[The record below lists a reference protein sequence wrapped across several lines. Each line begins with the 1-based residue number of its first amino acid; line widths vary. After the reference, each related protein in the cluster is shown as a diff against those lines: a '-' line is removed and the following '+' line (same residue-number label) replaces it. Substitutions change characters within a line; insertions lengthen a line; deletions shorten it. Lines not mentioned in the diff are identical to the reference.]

1 MILFMFS
8 SQNTR
13 QLDEEELLVFQ
24 TQSVSWQENI
34 EMLH

>member
-1 MILFMFS
+1 MFS

-13 QLDEEELLVFQ
+13 QVDEEELLVFQ

>member
-1 MILFMFS
+1 MFS

>member
-1 MILFMFS
+1 MFS
-8 SQNTR
+8 VQNTR

>member
-1 MILFMFS
+1 MFS
-8 SQNTR
+8 LQNTR